1 MSSDI
6 YNEKNMQVSQILS
19 ELDIDLWMIWVRETS
34 QLRDPALDLLLDGDL
49 VWQSALLYLQDGSRV
64 AVVGNFDADGLKEK
78 QLFDR
83 IEPYTKSIKET
94 LIDEL
99 KAVDPSQI
107 ALNYSK
113 NDVAADGLTVGMYRS
128 LKEMLRGTDFERRFV
143 SAEDVIARLRGRK
156 TQTELDR
163 IRNAVQITEKIY
175 SIIRED
181 VRPGQTEL
189 EIYDRFHDLMKNSDV
204 TPAWAADHCPAV
216 DAGPNKQF
224 GHSGPTKNKTK
235 DGHLLHFDFGVKYFG
250 YCSDIQR
257 MFFFGKKKDIPDQ
270 IISAF
275 NTVRDAIQTAA
286 DKIMPGMKGYEVD
299 TIARDYVVDHGYEE
313 YQHALGHQV
322 GQHAHDGGVLLGPLW
337 ERYGDI
343 PKGKVEAGNVFTL
356 ELYVTTEDYG
366 QVSLEEDIVIT
377 REGSEFLSTPQK
389 ELICIERS

>member
-1 MSSDI
+1 
-6 YNEKNMQVSQILS
+6 MQVSQILS

-99 KAVDPSQI
+99 EAVDPSQI

-113 NDVAADGLTVGMYRS
+113 NDVAADGLTLGMYRS
-128 LKEMLRGTDFERRFV
+128 LKEMLGGTDFERRFV
-143 SAEDVIARLRGRK
+143 SAEDIIARLRGRK
-156 TQTELDR
+156 TKTELDR
-163 IRNAVQITEKIY
+163 IRKAVQITEKIY
-175 SIIRED
+175 SVIREE
-181 VRPGQTEL
+181 VKPGQTEL
-189 EIYDRFHDLMKNSDV
+189 EIYQRFHDLTKNSEV
-204 TPAWAADHCPAV
+204 GPAWAPDHCPAV
-216 DAGPNKQF
+216 DAGPSKQF
-224 GHSGPTKNKTK
+224 GHAGPTDNKTK
-235 DGHLLHFDFGVKYFG
+235 EGHLLHFDFGVKYFG

-257 MFFFGKKKDIPDQ
+257 MFFFGKKEDVPDQ
-270 IISAF
+270 ITSAF

-286 DKIMPGMKGYEVD
+286 DKIKPGMKGYEVD
-299 TIARDYVVDHGYEE
+299 AIARNYVVDHGYDE

-343 PKGKVEAGNVFTL
+343 PKGEVEAGNVFTL

-377 REGSEFLSTPQK
+377 KNGCEFLSIPQRQ
-389 ELICIERS
+389 LICIHD